1 MNKNISKELFKY
13 FIENAKYIK
22 RRMLVLRPFLLKYG
36 EIDRRLHLMLYLPTL
51 NKEDE
56 YP

>member
-1 MNKNISKELFKY
+1 MSKNISKELLEY

-36 EIDRRLHLMLYLPTL
+36 EIDRRLHLMLYLS
-51 NKEDE
+51 NIKRRR
-56 YP
+56 